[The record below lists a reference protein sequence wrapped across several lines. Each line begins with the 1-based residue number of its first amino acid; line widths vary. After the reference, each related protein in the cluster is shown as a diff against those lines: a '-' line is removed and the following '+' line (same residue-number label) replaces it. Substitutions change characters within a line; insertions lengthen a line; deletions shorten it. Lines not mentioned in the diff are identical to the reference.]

1 MNDNKGSQWEMPSP
15 VSASQQTSEERQEEQ
30 PEPVLSSSG
39 HKQEEEPT
47 LALPHREIEQGRQPK
62 RLSVKVILIRLE
74 SGLTKYISFLLRGGK
89 SLVQQARIL
98 RWPQA
103 HLNVSIAP
111 TVLLSALV
119 KRFQTTFHTASKP
132 VSSGLHHV
140 QWSSVI
146 NLFQGTFGPFKLV
159 NWKKKHTVVMVSVL
173 CIVAVLSAI
182 IFSVWKLLAPPDVTL
197 YRVGFQNV
205 DQSSGGGGGIIYPR
219 QQLDISFPI
228 AERVVAVLVQ
238 PGDQV
243 SPNQPL
249 IQLDPTQLAAEVKQA
264 SNDVAAH
271 KYSALVAATTSPLLH
286 NGSLVSPISGVVT
299 AVNINP
305 NEVFTANINLL
316 TIMDEST
323 MIVHAKIPLSALE
336 QIHRGQSAIVTP
348 SALSNLN
355 LQGTVNAIIPS
366 TDQQTDTFEVWVEVV
381 NSNRILLPGMSAF
394 VSIQKSVHALVV
406 PRLAVLNPGLES
418 VVFIVRNKHA
428 YLQHVQVLGYAGDS
442 ILIGTGLSAGD
453 RIVLVGLNSLRN
465 GQEVHVTSVEG
476 N

>member
-30 PEPVLSSSG
+30 PEPVLPGSG
-39 HKQEEEPT
+39 HKQEEEPA
-47 LALPHREIEQGRQPK
+47 LALPHREKEQGRQPL
-62 RLSVKVILIRLE
+62 RLSVKVISIRLE

-89 SLVQQARIL
+89 SLVQQARIS

-119 KRFQTTFHTASKP
+119 KRFQTTFHTASKLVP
-132 VSSGLHHV
+132 SELHHV

-146 NLFQGTFGPFKLV
+146 NLLQSTFGPFKLV
-159 NWKKKHTVVMVSVL
+159 NWKKKHTVVMISVL

-182 IFSVWKLLAPPDVTL
+182 IFSVGKLLAPPDVTL
-197 YRVGFQNV
+197 YRVGFQNI
-205 DQSSGGGGGIIYPR
+205 DQSSGGGGIVYPR
-219 QQLDISFPI
+219 QQLHISFPI

-323 MIVHAKIPLSALE
+323 VIVHAKIPLSALE

-355 LQGTVNAIIPS
+355 LQGTVKAIIPS

-418 VVFIVRNKHA
+418 VVFIVRKQHA

-453 RIVLVGLNSLRN
+453 MIVLVGLNSLRN

-476 N
+476 